1 MALTNLRARVARVM
15 KSIHAEE
22 KRAQSM
28 LQLLSL
34 VCAVCRWKL
43 GLLEQIVDI
52 PVPQTDEKTTEMN
65 QLVPQERIQEHTAT
79 FSCDLC
85 RACRELQS
93 IGKHLVMHC
102 RVL

>member
-1 MALTNLRARVARVM
+1 MALTNLRARIARVV
-15 KSIHAEE
+15 KSNHVEE

-34 VCAVCRWKL
+34 VCAVCTWKP
-43 GLLEQIVDI
+43 GRLEQVLDI

-65 QLVPQERIQEHTAT
+65 QLVPQERVPQHTAT

-85 RACRELQS
+85 RTCRELQS
-93 IGKHLVMHC
+93 IRRHLVHC